1 MGQPLKRI
9 YSIVHKGVLILL
21 SNLLIKTF
29 VKDSDNLRS
38 EKVRASYG
46 LMAGIVGIVVNLLL
60 FGMKLMVGLLTK
72 SIAVA
77 ADAFN
82 NFTDSASSLVT
93 IIGFKLSTAPADEEH
108 PFGHGRFEYI
118 SALIV
123 AFMVMFV
130 GLQFVKSSFD
140 RIMNPSPVVFET
152 IPFILMLVSIV
163 TKIWISRFNS
173 LIGKRIDSSALKA
186 SSFDALG
193 DVITSSVVAFSLLLS
208 LWTSFPIDGYIGIVV
223 ALLILYN
230 GFKLVKETLNPLL
243 GEAPDAELVKEIKD
257 GVLSYQYISGVH
269 DLIIH
274 NYGPGRCIASIHAEV
289 PANISIVK
297 IHDVID
303 DAERELSEKL
313 NIVLVIHMDPISV
326 DDEEINET
334 RRQIEVVLSK
344 FPEVKSMHD
353 FRIVGEGEHK
363 NIIFD
368 IVVVTSGK
376 TSSDHEDKLK
386 ADINNAVKQI
396 HPQYN
401 CIITV
406 DRDFADW

>member
-1 MGQPLKRI
+1 MLWK
-9 YSIVHKGVLILL
+9 
-21 SNLLIKTF
+21 LLIKIF
-29 VKDSDNLRS
+29 IKDSDNLKS
-38 EKVRASYG
+38 GKVRSAYG
-46 LMAGIVGIVVNLLL
+46 LLAGVVGIIVNLLL
-60 FGMKLMVGLLTK
+60 FVMKLLVGLFTQ
-72 SIAVA
+72 SIAVT

-93 IIGFKLSTAPADEEH
+93 IIGFKLSNVPADEEH
-108 PFGHGRFEYI
+108 PFGHGRYEYI

-140 RIMNPSPVVFET
+140 RILNPSPVEFET
-152 IPFILMLVSIV
+152 IPFVLMLISIL

-193 DVITSSVVAFSLLLS
+193 DVITSSVVAFSLLMS
-208 LWTSFPIDGYIGIVV
+208 LWTSFPLDGYIGIAV

-243 GEAPDAELVKEIKD
+243 GEAPDAELVKAIREA
-257 GVLSYQYISGVH
+257 VMSYEYISGVH

-289 PANISIVK
+289 PANINIVK
-297 IHDVID
+297 IHNVID
-303 DAERELSEKL
+303 DAEREISERL
-313 NIVLVIHMDPISV
+313 NIILLIHMDPINV
-326 DDEEINET
+326 DDEEIHET
-334 RRQIEVVLSK
+334 RRQIEEILLQ
-344 FPEVKSMHD
+344 FQQVKSMHD

-368 IVVVTSGK
+368 IVIGTSGK
-376 TSSDHEDKLK
+376 ISSDHVSKLK
-386 ADINNAVKQI
+386 EAINNKVRKL

-406 DRDFADW
+406 DKDFSDW

>member
-1 MGQPLKRI
+1 MYR
-9 YSIVHKGVLILL
+9 GVLGLL
-21 SNLLIKTF
+21 SNVLIKF
-29 VKDSDNLRS
+29 FIRDSNNLKS
-38 EKVRASYG
+38 EKVRTSYG
-46 LMAGIVGIVVNLLL
+46 LMAGIVGIIVNLLL
-60 FGMKLMVGLLTK
+60 FVMKLVLGLLTK
-72 SIAVA
+72 SIAVT

-93 IIGFKLSTAPADEEH
+93 IIGFKLSNAPADEEH

-140 RIMNPSPVVFET
+140 RILNPSQVIFET

-163 TKIWISRFNS
+163 TKIWISRFNN
-173 LIGKRIDSSALKA
+173 LIGKKINSSALKA

-193 DVITSSVVAFSLLLS
+193 DVITSSVVAFSLVLS
-208 LWTSFPIDGYIGIVV
+208 LWTDFPIDGYIGIAV

-243 GEAPDAELVKEIKD
+243 GEAPDAELVKEIKE

-326 DDEEINET
+326 DNEDINDTRKQIEEILFEFSN
-334 RRQIEVVLSK
+334 
-344 FPEVKSMHD
+344 VKSMHD
-353 FRIVGEGEHK
+353 FRIVGEGDHK

-376 TSSDHEDKLK
+376 MSHMDETKLK
-386 ADINNAVKQI
+386 ENINNSVKRLY
-396 HPQYN
+396 PYYD

>member
-1 MGQPLKRI
+1 
-9 YSIVHKGVLILL
+9 VLTLL
-21 SNLLIKTF
+21 SNILIKTF
-29 VKDSDNLRS
+29 IKDSDNLKS
-38 EKVRASYG
+38 EKVRTNYG
-46 LMAGIVGIVVNLLL
+46 LMAGIVGIIVNLLL
-60 FGMKLMVGLLTK
+60 FVMKLGVGLLTK
-72 SIAVA
+72 SIAVT

-93 IIGFKLSTAPADEEH
+93 IIGFKLSNAPADEEH

-140 RIMNPSPVVFET
+140 RIMNPSPVIFET

-163 TKIWISRFNS
+163 TKVWISRFNS
-173 LIGKRIDSSALKA
+173 LIGIKINSSALKA

-193 DVITSSVVAFSLLLS
+193 DVITSSVVAFSLILS
-208 LWTSFPIDGYIGIVV
+208 LWTSFPIDGYIGIAV

-230 GFKLVKETLNPLL
+230 GYKLVKETLNPLL
-243 GEAPDAELVKEIKD
+243 GEAPDAELVKEIKE

-289 PANISIVK
+289 PASINIVK

-326 DDEEINET
+326 DNEEINET
-334 RRQIEVVLSK
+334 RTQIEEVLSK
-344 FPEVKSMHD
+344 FPNVKSIHD
-353 FRIVGEGEHK
+353 FRIVGEGDHK

-368 IVVVTSGK
+368 IVIVTSGK
-376 TSSDHEDKLK
+376 MSHLDETKLK
-386 ADINNAVKQI
+386 DDINDEVKKL
-396 HPQYN
+396 HSHYN

-406 DRDFADW
+406 DRDFTEW

>member
-1 MGQPLKRI
+1 M
-9 YSIVHKGVLILL
+9 L
-21 SNLLIKTF
+21 SNILIKTF
-29 VKDSDNLRS
+29 IKDSANLKS
-38 EKVRASYG
+38 EKVRTSYG
-46 LMAGIVGIVVNLLL
+46 LMAGIVGIIVNLLL
-60 FGMKLMVGLLTK
+60 FAMKIIVGLLTK
-72 SIAVA
+72 SIAVT

-93 IIGFKLSTAPADEEH
+93 IIGFKLSNAPADEEH

-140 RIMNPSPVVFET
+140 RIMNPEPVLFET
-152 IPFILMLVSIV
+152 VPFILMLVSIV
-163 TKIWISRFNS
+163 TKIWISRFNG
-173 LIGKRIDSSALKA
+173 LIGKRINSSALKA

-208 LWTSFPIDGYIGIVV
+208 LWTSFPIDGYIGIAV

-243 GEAPDAELVKEIKD
+243 GEAPDAELVKEIKE

-303 DAERELSEKL
+303 DAERELSQKL
-313 NIVLVIHMDPISV
+313 NIVLVIHMDPINV
-326 DDEEINET
+326 DNDEINET
-334 RRQIEVVLSK
+334 KRQIEEVLSK
-344 FPEVKSMHD
+344 FPTVKSLHD

-368 IVVVTSGK
+368 IVVSTSGK
-376 TSSDHEDKLK
+376 LTSSVETKLK
-386 ADINNAVKQI
+386 EDINIEVQKLYS
-396 HPQYN
+396 HYN
-401 CIITV
+401 CLITV
-406 DRDFADW
+406 DRDFAEW